1 MGLTSTGIKALK
13 PKDKK
18 YRVTD
23 GQGLMLEISPSGKK
37 RWLYRFTQNG
47 KRKTLTIGHYPAVS
61 LSEARKARI
70 ELEGLIQKGLSPKKK
85 KLITLKEFGENY
97 YNNIVIKDRKKPEH
111 IRRYLLRDIYP
122 ALGDKEITKITTED
136 ILAIIE
142 VKKKKGSD
150 AVALQL
156 RNLMKRI
163 FEYAISQQL
172 VTHNPA
178 LAIAPKYIFKSK
190 SRDRAL
196 SPDEIRSYLLT
207 LYQSNITR
215 SHKLALHLILITLV
229 RKGELVNA
237 RWKDINSD
245 IWQIPK
251 ENSKNGLPHTVYLST
266 HAVRLFDE
274 LKKIAGNSEW
284 VLPSNHYQLNQSI
297 AEATLN
303 RSLST
308 INFEIPRF
316 TIHDSRRT
324 ASTLLHEA
332 GFSSDVIEKSLNHQI
347 KGIRGVY
354 NKAEYADQRKEMLQF
369 WGDYVHDLM
378 NEQKVILANFG

>member
-1 MGLTSTGIKALK
+1 M
-13 PKDKK
+13 
-18 YRVTD
+18 
-23 GQGLMLEISPSGKK
+23 
-37 RWLYRFTQNG
+37 
-47 KRKTLTIGHYPAVS
+47 
-61 LSEARKARI
+61 
-70 ELEGLIQKGLSPKKK
+70 
-85 KLITLKEFGENY
+85 
-97 YNNIVIKDRKKPEH
+97 IKDRKKTEH
-111 IRRYLLRDIYP
+111 IYRYLLRDIYP
-122 ALGDKEITKITTED
+122 ALGDKEISKITTED

-245 IWQIPK
+245 TWQIPK

-284 VLPSNHYQLNQSI
+284 VLPSNHYQLNQPI

-354 NKAEYADQRKEMLQF
+354 NKAEYAQTSGKKCCSS
-369 WGDYVHDLM
+369 G
-378 NEQKVILANFG
+378 VIMCMT

>member
-1 MGLTSTGIKALK
+1 MSLTSTGIKALK

-23 GQGLMLEISPSGKK
+23 GQGLMLEISPAGKK
-37 RWLYRFTQNG
+37 RWLYRYTQNG
-47 KRKTLTIGHYPAVS
+47 KRKTISVGHYPGVS
-61 LSEARKARI
+61 LSDARI
-70 ELEGLIQKGLSPKKK
+70 ERGKMEGAIQKGKSPGKKRSF
-85 KLITLKEFGENY
+85 TLKEFGEDY
-97 YNNIVIKDRKKPEH
+97 YKNIVVKDRKNPTGIH
-111 IRRYLLRDIYP
+111 RYLLRDIYP
-122 ALGDKEITKITTED
+122 AMGEKELDKITTED
-136 ILAIIE
+136 ILSIVE
-142 VKKKKGSD
+142 RKKLKGSD
-150 AVALQL
+150 AVALEL

-178 LAIAPKYIFKSK
+178 LAIAPKYVFKSK
-190 SRDRAL
+190 SRDRTL
-196 SPDEIRSYLLT
+196 SPDEIRTYLLA
-207 LYQSNITR
+207 LYQSNINRTYQI
-215 SHKLALHLILITLV
+215 ALHLILITLV
-229 RKGELVNA
+229 RKGELIKA
-237 RWKDINSD
+237 RWEHIEDDVWN
-245 IWQIPK
+245 IPK
-251 ENSKNGLPHTVYLST
+251 ENSKNGIPHAVYLST
-266 HAVRLFDE
+266 HAKKLFKE
-274 LKKIAGNSEW
+274 LKKLAGDSDW
-284 VLPSNHYQLNQSI
+284 VLPTSHYQLDQPI
-297 AEATLN
+297 AEPTLN
-303 RSLST
+303 HALKT

-324 ASTLLHEA
+324 ASTLLHET

>member
-23 GQGLMLEISPSGKK
+23 GQGLMLEVSPAGRK
-37 RWLYRFTQNG
+37 RWLYRYTQNG
-47 KRKTLTIGHYPAVS
+47 KRKTVTIGNYPSYS
-61 LSEARKARI
+61 LADARI
-70 ELEGLIQKGLSPKKK
+70 ERGNMEVSLDKGNGPKKK
-85 KLITLKEFGENY
+85 KSYTLEEFGEDY
-97 YNNIVIKDRKKPEH
+97 YNNIVVKDRKNPEGMH
-111 IRRYLLRDIYP
+111 RYLLRDIYP
-122 ALGDKEITKITTED
+122 AIGTKEIDKITTED

-142 VKKKKGSD
+142 TKKLKGSD

-172 VTHNPA
+172 LTHNPA

-190 SRDRAL
+190 NRDRAL
-196 SPDEIRSYLLT
+196 SSDEIRSYLLT

-215 SHKLALHLILITLV
+215 SHQLALHLILITLV
-229 RKGELVNA
+229 RKCELVKAKWEHIENDM
-237 RWKDINSD
+237 WT
-245 IWQIPK
+245 IPK
-251 ENSKNGLPHTVYLST
+251 ENSKNGIPHAVYLSS
-266 HAVRLFDE
+266 HANTLFKK
-274 LKKIAGNSEW
+274 LKKLAGDSEW
-284 VLPSNHYQLNQSI
+284 VLPSSHYKLDQPI

-324 ASTLLHEA
+324 ASTILHET

-378 NEQKVILANFG
+378 NERKVILANFS